1 MKKTIKEYLLLNI
14 GLLLLTANIH
24 FFLAPNHF
32 VIGGT
37 SGLSIIIHHFIPTW
51 PIGLILLMIE
61 VLLFVVGFLL
71 LGFKFGLKSFY
82 CSISLSLYVWA
93 FERFLPLAG
102 PLSDDRLV
110 QLVFG
115 LLLDAIGL
123 VIIFQQGSSSG
134 GTDIIAMILNKFYSI
149 NIGTGILLAD
159 IVIASS
165 SFVVFGFENGM
176 YAILGIILLS
186 LFINFLSAQIHLSK
200 EVVIISSESDV
211 IKSYIT
217 KDLHKGATVHSAIG
231 AYTNQEKNIITTFLG
246 RKEFLKLKKF
256 IMNIDQQAFITV
268 HNTNEVIGNGFKRTF

>member
-1 MKKTIKEYLLLNI
+1 MKKHLKEFLILNFGILLI
-14 GLLLLTANIH
+14 SSNIH
-24 FFLAPNHF
+24 FFLAPNQF

-37 SGLSIIIHHFIPTW
+37 SGLSIIIHHFIPNW

-61 VLLFVVGFLL
+61 VLLFLVGFLL
-71 LGFKFGLKSFY
+71 LGYKFGLKSFY
-82 CSISLSLYVWA
+82 CSVSLSLYVWA
-93 FERFLPLAG
+93 FERFLPLDG
-102 PLSDDRLV
+102 PLSDDRIV

-115 LLLDAIGL
+115 IMLDAIGL
-123 VIIFQQGSSSG
+123 VIIFQQNSSSG

-165 SFVVFGFENGM
+165 SFIVFGFENGM

-186 LFINFLSAQIHLSK
+186 LFINYLSAQINLSK
-200 EVVIISSESDV
+200 EVVIISSKSDL

-217 KDLHKGATVHSAIG
+217 KELHKGATVHTAVG
-231 AYTNQEKNIITTFLG
+231 AYTNQEKNIITTFMG

-256 IMNIDQQAFITV
+256 ITELDQNAFITV
-268 HNTNEVIGNGFKRTF
+268 HNTNEVIGNGFKRTL